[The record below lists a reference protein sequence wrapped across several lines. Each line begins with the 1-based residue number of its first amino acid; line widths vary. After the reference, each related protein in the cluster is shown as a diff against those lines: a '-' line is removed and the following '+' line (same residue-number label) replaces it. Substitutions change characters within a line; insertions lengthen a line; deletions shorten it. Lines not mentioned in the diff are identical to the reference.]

1 MDKVAA
7 QGGFRL
13 AVWFPTVS
21 IVPPLL
27 HTHMS
32 SIYHRR
38 YIILENDSAV
48 KENPYRN

>member
-1 MDKVAA
+1 MGRVAA
-7 QGGFRL
+7 QDGFRL
-13 AVWFPTVS
+13 AVWFPTATM
-21 IVPPLL
+21 L

-38 YIILENDSAV
+38 YIILENDIAI